1 MSQRGLFSLSE
12 EAVAEILRQLEED
25 IDFDTEVEWNQNKV
39 NQSREANIVEEL
51 MDSIIQESS
60 INNITQRDEDRSDNV
75 WLFLNMTFA

>member
-25 IDFDTEVEWNQNKV
+25 IDFDTEVEWNENKI

-75 WLFLNMTFA
+75 WLFLIMTFA

>member
-25 IDFDTEVEWNQNKV
+25 IDFDTEVEWNENKI
-39 NQSREANIVEEL
+39 NQSREENIVEEL

>member
-75 WLFLNMTFA
+75 WLFLSMTFA

>member
-25 IDFDTEVEWNQNKV
+25 IDFDTEVEWNENKI

-51 MDSIIQESS
+51 MDSIVQESS

>member
-1 MSQRGLFSLSE
+1 MSHRGLLSSSE
-12 EAVAEILRQLEED
+12 KAVAEVLRQLED
-25 IDFDTEVEWNQNKV
+25 IDFDTEVEWNENKI

>member
-25 IDFDTEVEWNQNKV
+25 IDFDTEVEWNENKI

-60 INNITQRDEDRSDNV
+60 INNITQRDEDISDNV

>member
-25 IDFDTEVEWNQNKV
+25 IDFDTEVEWNENKI

>member
-25 IDFDTEVEWNQNKV
+25 IDFDTENKV